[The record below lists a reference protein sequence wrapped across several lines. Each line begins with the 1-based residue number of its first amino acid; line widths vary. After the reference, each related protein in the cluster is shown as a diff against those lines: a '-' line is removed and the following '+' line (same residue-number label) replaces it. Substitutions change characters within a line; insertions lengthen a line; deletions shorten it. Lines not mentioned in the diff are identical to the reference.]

1 MTCVHTSGRGTVSG
15 TSCGRRGLA
24 FVAARP
30 APARPSWFGLAAKRG
45 ELSRPDLAERPFGA
59 DLCELVFSLQ
69 EAKEEGDRP
78 LAAKSGYYYAHNTVS
93 PDGPK
98 TLVGATEIYKHK
110 ALDADQ
116 IKKLERENSGVLRVF
131 TVNVPV
137 LVAVTLLAS

>member
-1 MTCVHTSGRGTVSG
+1 M
-15 TSCGRRGLA
+15 
-24 FVAARP
+24 
-30 APARPSWFGLAAKRG
+30 
-45 ELSRPDLAERPFGA
+45 PDLAERPFGA
-59 DLCELVFSLQ
+59 DLCELVFALQ

-78 LAAKSGYYYAHNTVS
+78 LATKSGYYYAHNTVS

-137 LVAVTLLAS
+137 LVAVALLAS